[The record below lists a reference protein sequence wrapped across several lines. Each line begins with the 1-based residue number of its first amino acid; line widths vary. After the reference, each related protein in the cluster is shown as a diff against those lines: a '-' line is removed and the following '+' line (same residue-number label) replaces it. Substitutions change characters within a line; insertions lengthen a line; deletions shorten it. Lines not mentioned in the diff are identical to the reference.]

1 MAKLLLLLFLF
12 SFGAA
17 PSCPTTAG
25 VRIELSHVD
34 SQRDFTKLDLLKRAA
49 ERVMTSGSNV
59 QSTVDVQTQ
68 LYAGGGS
75 FLMELAIGTPTLS
88 YSAIMDTGSDLIW
101 TQCQPCLRCF
111 SQLTPL
117 YDPSRSS
124 TYATLPCNA
133 SQCLSL
139 PSFTRTC
146 APPASDCSYDYTYG
160 DNSSTDGVLGT
171 ETFTFGSVAVSEVA
185 FGCSNNNNGNF
196 DNSSGSG
203 IVGMGRGNL
212 SLVSQLGDGRF
223 SYCLTSYGD
232 NKTSPLLL
240 GAMATLSEQAQ
251 STPFVANP
259 PSFPSYY
266 YLSLHG
272 ITVGDTELPIPNTT
286 FSMTSNGTG
295 GLVIDSG
302 TTVTMLVDP
311 AYAELKRAFESQMNL
326 SAADGSAYGYDI
338 CFAYGGEAVQV
349 PRLVFHF
356 EGADMD
362 LPPENY
368 IVVDSGA
375 ALLCVVVVRSNLTLS
390 IFGNF
395 QQQNMHVLYDLAGG
409 TLSFEAAQ
417 CDQL

>member
-17 PSCPTTAG
+17 PSCSMTGG
-25 VRIELSHVD
+25 VRIELS
-34 SQRDFTKLDLLKRAA
+34 R
-49 ERVMTSGSNV
+49 V
-59 QSTVDVQTQ
+59 QSTDVQTQ

-185 FGCSNNNNGNF
+185 FGCSNNNNGSF

-266 YLSLHG
+266 YLSLLG

-295 GLVIDSG
+295 GVIIDSG
-302 TTVTMLVDP
+302 TTLTLLVDA
-311 AYAELKRAFESQMNL
+311 AYEELKGAFESQMNL
-326 SAADGSAYGYDI
+326 TAADGSALGLDI
-338 CFAYGGEAVQV
+338 CFTYGGEEKVQG

-356 EGADMD
+356 EGADMNI
-362 LPPENY
+362 PPENY
-368 IVVDSGA
+368 IQADSS
-375 ALLCVVVVRSNLTLS
+375 LSLQCVMVVRSNSTLS
-390 IFGNF
+390 IFGNIM
-395 QQQNMHVLYDLAGG
+395 QQNMHVLYDLAGG
-409 TLSFEAAQ
+409 MLSFEAEQ

>member
-1 MAKLLLLLFLF
+1 MAKLLLLLLFLF

-17 PSCPTTAG
+17 PSCSTTG
-25 VRIELSHVD
+25 GLRIELSYVD
-34 SQRDFTKLDLLKRAA
+34 SGRDFTKLELLKRAA
-49 ERVMTSGSNV
+49 DRVTASGSNV
-59 QSTVDVQTQ
+59 QSTDVETP
-68 LYAGGGS
+68 LYSGDGS
-75 FLMELAIGTPTLS
+75 FFMELAVGTPTLS
-88 YSAIMDTGSDLIW
+88 YSAVMDTGSDLIW

-111 SQLTPL
+111 SQPTPL

-133 SQCLSL
+133 SQCPSL
-139 PSFTRTC
+139 DSFSC
-146 APPASDCSYDYTYG
+146 APPAEDCSYSYG
-160 DNSSTDGVLGT
+160 YNDKSFTDGVLGT
-171 ETFTFGSVAVSEVA
+171 ETFTFGSVAVSGVA
-185 FGCSNNNNGNF
+185 FGCGNNNSLSA
-196 DNSSGSG
+196 DNSSG

-223 SYCLTSYGD
+223 SYCLTPYGD

-240 GAMATLSEQAQ
+240 GTMATLSAQAQ

-259 PSFPSYY
+259 PNSPSYY
-266 YLSLHG
+266 YLSLQG
-272 ITVGDTELPIPNTT
+272 ITVGATELPIPETT
-286 FSMTSNGTG
+286 FSITANGTG
-295 GLVIDSG
+295 GLIIDSG

-311 AYAELKRAFESQMNL
+311 AYAELKRAFELQMNL
-326 SAADGSAYGYDI
+326 PAANGSAYEDDI
-338 CFAYGGEAVQV
+338 CFTYGSEAVQV

-362 LPPENY
+362 LPTENY
-368 IVVDSGA
+368 IVEDSSVG
-375 ALLCVVVVRSNLTLS
+375 LLCVAVMRSNSTSS

-409 TLSFEAAQ
+409 MLSFEAAQ

>member
-1 MAKLLLLLFLF
+1 MEKLLLLLFLF

-17 PSCPTTAG
+17 PSCSMTGG
-25 VRIELSHVD
+25 VRIELS
-34 SQRDFTKLDLLKRAA
+34 R
-49 ERVMTSGSNV
+49 V
-59 QSTVDVQTQ
+59 QSTDVQAP
-68 LYAGGGS
+68 LNAGGGS

-266 YLSLHG
+266 YLSLLG

-295 GLVIDSG
+295 GVIIDSG
-302 TTVTMLVDP
+302 TTLTLLVDA
-311 AYAELKRAFESQMNL
+311 AYEELKGAFESQMNL
-326 SAADGSAYGYDI
+326 TAADGSALGLDI
-338 CFAYGGEAVQV
+338 CFTYGGEEKVQG
-349 PRLVFHF
+349 PGLVFHF
-356 EGADMD
+356 EGADMNI
-362 LPPENY
+362 PPENY
-368 IVVDSGA
+368 IQADSS
-375 ALLCVVVVRSNLTLS
+375 LSLQCVMVVRSNSTLS
-390 IFGNF
+390 IFGNIM
-395 QQQNMHVLYDLAGG
+395 QQNMHVLYDLAGG
-409 TLSFEAAQ
+409 MLSFEAEQ